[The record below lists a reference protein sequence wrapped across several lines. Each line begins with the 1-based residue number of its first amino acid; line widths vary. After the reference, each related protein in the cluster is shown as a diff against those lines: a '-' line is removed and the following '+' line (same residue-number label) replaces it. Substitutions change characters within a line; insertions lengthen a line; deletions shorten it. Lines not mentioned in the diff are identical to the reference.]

1 MVSPTSESHP
11 APMPDLPAPQDRP
24 NQAVNQIS
32 SLSCDGEASEGSG
45 APNLVKILKRRLQGS
60 REGAAID
67 ARVRAA
73 LVATLYSSPTSL
85 ALGALCGLIGSAYI
99 AWQAENVVLDYAT
112 MMLAAVVV
120 GRIASAYT
128 FNRTVQENEAQTRLL
143 ELVYEAGAWGYALL
157 LGAIAGLTVALVDQA
172 ELHVLAAA
180 NAIGYAAGVSARN
193 AGRPQIAIGQN
204 LLASVPLAIGLM
216 IAGSVGYW
224 LLAIS
229 QILFI
234 VAVIGITLRT
244 YDIVHASFASAHRN
258 AVLAQEMRTFATTD
272 PVTSLAN
279 RAGLDDWLA
288 KSFKQESPPDFAL
301 FWFDLDRFKEVN
313 DTLGHPVG
321 DRVLVEVANRMRAVC
336 DPDML
341 ISRFGGDEFVI
352 VAPGMNRNAAD
363 GFGRLILTVI
373 GQPFQVDGHNIAVS
387 ASLGI
392 ALYPEDG
399 KSASVIMQQADM
411 ALYASKVGGR
421 SQQSF
426 FDPSMDQELNRRREL
441 EAELRSAVRNG
452 QLKLHYQP
460 IVDLKTGKVSALEAL
475 VRWEH
480 PERGMLSPDEFIAI
494 AEATGLIITMGNWIV
509 LEACRTAASWPGDI
523 KVAVNVSP
531 VQMQAPGAALGF
543 LNALKVSGL
552 PASRLE
558 LEITENVFADKTE
571 HVVEFVRLIRQEGI
585 GLTLDDFGTGYS
597 SLSYIREFDF
607 SKIKIDRSF
616 VSGLTEGDRAT
627 AIVAAVADLAARLHM
642 PVVAEGIETETDAK
656 RVLDLGCTHGQG
668 WLFSK
673 GVPAE
678 AVPALFNQLARGK
691 RAAA

>member
-1 MVSPTSESHP
+1 MVR
-11 APMPDLPAPQDRP
+11 L
-24 NQAVNQIS
+24 I
-32 SLSCDGEASEGSG
+32 
-45 APNLVKILKRRLQGS
+45 KRRLIGK
-60 REGAAID
+60 RDRAVVD
-67 ARVRAA
+67 AKVRAA

-85 ALGALCGLIGSAYI
+85 ALGAVCGLIGSLYI
-99 AWQAENVVLDYAT
+99 AYRAENTVLTYAA
-112 MMLAAVVV
+112 MLLTAVVV
-120 GRIASAYT
+120 GRIASAYA
-128 FNRTVQENEAQTRLL
+128 FHRTTQENEAQTRIL
-143 ELVYEAGAWGYALL
+143 ELVYEAGAWGYASV
-157 LGAIAGLTVALVDQA
+157 LGAIAGLTVALASNA

-204 LLASVPLAIGLM
+204 LLASVPLAIGLTVQ
-216 IAGSVGYW
+216 GSTGYL
-224 LLAIS
+224 LLAVS

-244 YDIVHASFASAHRN
+244 FDIVHSSFSSAHSN

-288 KSFKQESPPDFAL
+288 GNFNQADPPQFVL

-313 DTLGHPVG
+313 DTLGHPIG
-321 DRVLVEVANRMRAVC
+321 DRVLVEVANRLRAVC
-336 DPDML
+336 DPDMM
-341 ISRFGGDEFVI
+341 ISRFGGDEFV
-352 VAPGMNRNAAD
+352 VAAPHMSRVAAD
-363 GFGRLILTVI
+363 SFGRLILTVLS
-373 GQPFQVDGHNIAVS
+373 QPFQIDGHNIAIS

-399 KSASVIMQQADM
+399 QSASVIMQQADM
-411 ALYASKVGGR
+411 ALYASKMGGR
-421 SQQSF
+421 SQQNF
-426 FDPSMDQELNRRREL
+426 FDPAMDRELHRRREL
-441 EAELRSAVRNG
+441 EAELRGAIRGG
-452 QLKLHYQP
+452 QLQLHYQP
-460 IVDLKTGKVSALEAL
+460 IVDLETGRIDAFEAL
-475 VRWEH
+475 VRWQH

-509 LEACRTAASWPGDI
+509 LEACRTAMQWPDDI

-558 LEITENVFADKTE
+558 LEITENVFAAKTE
-571 HVVEFVRLIRQEGI
+571 HVVEFVRLIRDAGI

-607 SKIKIDRSF
+607 SKIKVDRSF
-616 VSGLTEGDRAT
+616 VSGLEDGDRAS
-627 AIVAAVADLAARLHM
+627 AVVAAVTFLADRLGM
-642 PVVAEGIETETDAK
+642 PVVAEGIETLTAAA
-656 RVLDLGCTHGQG
+656 RVRQLGCTHGQG
-668 WLFSK
+668 FLYSR
-673 GVPAE
+673 GIPASE
-678 AVPALFNQLARGK
+678 LPALLNQP
-691 RAAA
+691 AAARRVA

>member
-1 MVSPTSESHP
+1 MSPRIAEPSDQQSGVF
-11 APMPDLPAPQDRP
+11 QNP
-24 NQAVNQIS
+24 NPAVNHS
-32 SLSCDGEASEGSG
+32 SNLSCEGVLQERDGKA
-45 APNLVKILKRRLQGS
+45 NLVKLLKKRLIGT
-60 REGAAID
+60 RDGAVID
-67 ARVRAA
+67 AKVRAA
-73 LVATLYSSPTSL
+73 LVATLYSSPASL
-85 ALGALCGLIGSAYI
+85 ALGALCGLIGSLYI
-99 AWQAENVVLDYAT
+99 AWRADQIILTYAAIVLT
-112 MMLAAVVV
+112 AVVI
-120 GRIASAYT
+120 GRIASAYA
-128 FNRTVQENEAQTRLL
+128 FHRAEHENEAQTRLL
-143 ELVYEAGAWGYALL
+143 ELIYEAGAWAYALV
-157 LGAIAGLTVALVDQA
+157 LGAIAGLTVAFAEQA

-216 IAGSVGYW
+216 VKGSMGYW

-244 YDIVHASFASAHRN
+244 FDIVHASFAAAHRN

-279 RAGLDDWLA
+279 RAGLDDWFA
-288 KSFKQESPPDFAL
+288 RTFQQITPPDFAL

-313 DTLGHPVG
+313 DTLGHPIG

-341 ISRFGGDEFVI
+341 ISRFGGDEFVV
-352 VAPGMNRNAAD
+352 VAPGMSRTAAD
-363 GFGRLILTVI
+363 AFGRLILTVVS
-373 GQPFQVDGHNIAVS
+373 QPFQVEGHNIAIS

-399 KSASVIMQQADM
+399 KTASVIMQQADM

-426 FDPSMDQELNRRREL
+426 FDPAMDRELNRRREL
-441 EAELRSAVRNG
+441 EAELRSAVRG
-452 QLKLHYQP
+452 GELKLHYQP
-460 IVDLKTGKVSALEAL
+460 IVDLKTGRISSLEAL
-475 VRWEH
+475 VRWQH

-509 LEACRTAASWPGDI
+509 LEACRTAMQWPDDT

-552 PASRLE
+552 PAHRLE
-558 LEITENVFADKTE
+558 LEITENVFAGKTE
-571 HVVEFVRLIRQEGI
+571 HVVEFVRLIRDAGI

-616 VSGLTEGDRAT
+616 VSGLVDGDRSS
-627 AIVAAVADLAARLHM
+627 AIVGAVADLAKRLHM
-642 PVVAEGIETETDAK
+642 PVVAEGIETIADAD
-656 RVLDLGCTHGQG
+656 RVRQLGCTHGQG
-668 WLFSK
+668 YLYSR
-673 GVPAE
+673 GVPASD
-678 AVPALFNQLARGK
+678 VPALFDQPAKGRLVA
-691 RAAA
+691 

>member
-1 MVSPTSESHP
+1 MEG
-11 APMPDLPAPQDRP
+11 
-24 NQAVNQIS
+24 
-32 SLSCDGEASEGSG
+32 DGT
-45 APNLVKILKRRLQGS
+45 PNLVKLIKKRLTGS
-60 REGAAID
+60 RDGAVID
-67 ARVRAA
+67 AKVRAA

-85 ALGALCGLIGSAYI
+85 TLGALCGLIGSLYI
-99 AWQAENVVLDYAT
+99 AWRADHVILDYTA
-112 MMLAAVVV
+112 MLLTAVVA
-120 GRIASAYT
+120 GRIASA
-128 FNRTVQENEAQTRLL
+128 FAFHRMAQENEAQTRLL
-143 ELVYEAGAWGYALL
+143 ELVYEAGAWGYALV
-157 LGAIAGLTVALVDQA
+157 LGAIAGLTVVLAAQP

-216 IAGSVGYW
+216 VAGSVAYW

-234 VAVIGITLRT
+234 IAVIGITLRT

-288 KSFKQESPPDFAL
+288 KAFREPTPPAFAL

-352 VAPGMNRNAAD
+352 VAPAMNRVAAD
-363 GFGRLILTVI
+363 AFGRLILTVI
-373 GQPFQVDGHNIAVS
+373 GQPFQVDGHKIAVS

-392 ALYPEDG
+392 ALHPDDG
-399 KSASVIMQQADM
+399 QSAAVIMQQADM

-421 SQQSF
+421 ARQNF

-441 EAELRSAVRNG
+441 EGELRSAVRG
-452 QLKLHYQP
+452 GELQLHYQP
-460 IVDLKTGKVSALEAL
+460 IVDLKTGRVAAMEAL
-475 VRWEH
+475 VRWQH

-509 LEACRTAASWPGDI
+509 LEACRTAAAWPDDV

-552 PASRLE
+552 PAHRLE
-558 LEITENVFADKTE
+558 LEITENVFAGKTE
-571 HVVEFVRLIRQEGI
+571 HVVEFVRLIREAGI

-616 VSGLTEGDRAT
+616 VSGLTDGDRAS
-627 AIVAAVADLAARLHM
+627 AIVAAVADLAARLAM
-642 PVVAEGIETETDAK
+642 PVVAEGIETQADAE
-656 RVLDLGCTHGQG
+656 RVRRLGCTHGQG
-668 WLFSK
+668 YLFSR
-673 GVPAE
+673 GIPANQ
-678 AVPALFNQLARGK
+678 VPALLAQPAIGK
-691 RAAA
+691 RAA